1 MPSCGVILLNMK
13 RDSNPLEHPLAKAQL
28 WQLENGYVLID
39 DLGPRHVHYKLL
51 AQPEQRLATTRM
63 IRIEGLVAFL
73 AHQEAKLLPP
83 VRTLTA

>member
-1 MPSCGVILLNMK
+1 MNRETK
-13 RDSNPLEHPLAKAQL
+13 PLEHPLAKAQL

-51 AQPEQRLATTRM
+51 TQPSQRLAATRM
-63 IRIEGLVAFL
+63 IRIEGLMAFL
-73 AHQEAKLLPP
+73 AHQEAKLLPS

>member
-1 MPSCGVILLNMK
+1 MHNMNREAK
-13 RDSNPLEHPLAKAQL
+13 PLEHPLAKAQL

-39 DLGPRHVHYKLL
+39 ELSHRHVHYKLL
-51 AQPEQRLATTRM
+51 NQPSQRLATTRM
-63 IRIEGLVAFL
+63 IRIEGMMAFL